1 MRRRGGRLYK
11 IEAEFEKENAV
22 LIYMSNEI
30 EEKPLPRASRCRNVT
45 CIGGKECRG
54 GKRKVKELSPH
65 KDTSATSSWAAHLII
80 K

>member
-30 EEKPLPRASRCRNVT
+30 EEKPLPSFCNRMKERGVT
-45 CIGGKECRG
+45 
-54 GKRKVKELSPH
+54 
-65 KDTSATSSWAAHLII
+65 TSQTT
-80 K
+80 